1 MSLVGTARRAV
12 RAAFSGAKVPPAA
25 ARAETSQR
33 DVPTKTAS
41 ALRSRWMPKA
51 SLVVGLLSFPN
62 SFLLGATLTP
72 VHLRCEYV
80 VDPMGV
86 DLPHPRLFWVDKSR
100 ELGQYQSAYEILVAS
115 SAEKLASNQG
125 DLWDSGKVNSDETI
139 QIPYA
144 GQPLKSSQPVSWKV
158 RVWDN
163 AGKASGWSQPAAWTM
178 GLLSANGWHA
188 QWIAAPTNSETLLLR
203 HDFVVKPGL
212 KRALAFVCG
221 LGQYEMSLN
230 GQKAGDDFLSPGWT
244 DYRKTCLY
252 DTRDITSLLH
262 KGRNAVGLFLGN
274 GMYNVERVPGRF
286 TKFKGS
292 FGPLKGIAQIQL
304 EYADGTV
311 QVIGTDEHWRVAP
324 GPITFSSIYGG
335 EDFDA
340 RLVQPSWN
348 EPGFDDS
355 KWQAARAVEGPGGE
369 LKGLSCAAPP
379 IHKFQIH
386 RPVATRK
393 LADGDLVY
401 DLGQNAAHILKISV
415 TGPAGSRVQLFPAEL
430 TNADGS
436 VNQGS
441 MGAGHRGRVWC
452 EYIKG
457 TAGRE
462 TWAPRFFYVGCRYVQ
477 AHFMPAGSAGQTF
490 QSAGSG
496 EFPVARSHPAQES
509 AVNQQA
515 GKPAVQIKSLEGI
528 VVHSV
533 SEPVGQFE
541 CSNTL
546 FNRIG
551 ELVRWAQQNNMVSL
565 LTDCPHR
572 ERLGWLEQ
580 DHLNGPALRYD
591 FDLAR
596 LFTKT
601 LNDIAD
607 SQLSDGLVPTTAP
620 EYAKF
625 QGNFRDAPAWG
636 SSCIL
641 IPWQQYEFDG
651 DVDMLR
657 RNYEVM
663 KKYVAYLGT
672 TTTNDIVNH
681 GLGDWYDLGPK
692 PPGFSQLTP
701 VALVGTA
708 FYYDDTRILSRIA
721 ALLEKDDEAK
731 QFAARAGQ
739 IRVSFNQ
746 TFFNPTNADYATGSQ
761 TANAIPLVMGMVDK
775 TNQASV
781 LDAIVRDIRAHGNEL
796 TSGDV
801 GYRYL
806 LRALA
811 DGGRSDVIFE
821 MNNQTNKPGY
831 GYQLAK
837 GATSLT
843 EGWDGSHS
851 QDHFMLGQIQE
862 WFYHDL
868 AGIGCDPAA
877 PGFKKII
884 IHPQPVGDVTWV
896 KAGYHSI
903 RGRIVSDWKRRDGQ
917 FTLHVQIPPNTTATI
932 FMPAKSAAAVT
943 ENGRPATQSKNVQ
956 FLRMTNG
963 CAVFAVQSGRYEFRS
978 EL

>member
-1 MSLVGTARRAV
+1 MKKMFIRLSLATLL
-12 RAAFSGAKVPPAA
+12 AAFAGPAW
-25 ARAETSQR
+25 
-33 DVPTKTAS
+33 
-41 ALRSRWMPKA
+41 SRE
-51 SLVVGLLSFPN
+51 V
-62 SFLLGATLTP
+62 LTP
-72 VHLRCEYV
+72 VQLRCEYAAN
-80 VDPMGV
+80 PLGV
-86 DLPHPRLFWVDKSR
+86 DAPHPRLFWVDQGNER
-100 ELGQYQSAYEILVAS
+100 GQNQSAYEILAAS
-115 SAEKLASNQG
+115 SPKKLADSQA
-125 DLWDSGKVNSDETI
+125 DLWDSGKVDSDETI
-139 QIPYA
+139 QIPYT
-144 GQPLKSSQPVSWKV
+144 GQPLKSSQQVFWKV

-163 AGKASGWSQPAAWTM
+163 AGEASGWSQPASWTM
-178 GLLSANGWHA
+178 GLLSADGWHA

-212 KRALAFVCG
+212 KRAVAFVCG
-221 LGQYEMSLN
+221 LGQYEMSLD
-230 GQKAGDDFLSPGWT
+230 GKKVGDDFLSPGWT

-252 DTRDITSLLH
+252 DTHDITQLLH
-262 KGRNAVGLFLGN
+262 KGKNAVGLFLGN

-292 FGPLKGIAQIQL
+292 FGPLKAIAQIQL

-311 QVIGTDEHWRVAP
+311 QLIGTDERWRVAP

-340 RLVQPSWN
+340 RRVQAGWN

-355 KWQAARAVEGPGGE
+355 KWQTAQGVEGPGGE

-379 IHKFQIH
+379 VREFQIH
-386 RPVATRK
+386 RPVAVHK

-401 DLGQNAAHILKISV
+401 DLGQNAAHVLKISV

-452 EYIKG
+452 EFTKG
-457 TAGRE
+457 TNGRE

-477 AHFMPAGSAGQTF
+477 AHLTPPSPGFATLSPP
-490 QSAGSG
+490 SG
-496 EFPVARSHPAQES
+496 ER
-509 AVNQQA
+509 A
-515 GKPAVQIKSLEGI
+515 GVRGALPKIKSLEGI
-528 VVHSV
+528 VVHSA
-533 SEPVGQFE
+533 SEPVGQFA
-541 CSNTL
+541 CANPL
-546 FNRIG
+546 FNRINQ
-551 ELVRWAQQNNMVSL
+551 LVRWAQMNNMMSS

-591 FDLAR
+591 FDLAQ

-601 LNDIAD
+601 LNDISD
-607 SQLSDGLVPTTAP
+607 SQLPDGLVPTTAP
-620 EYAKF
+620 EYAQFK
-625 QGNFRDAPAWG
+625 GNFRDAPAWG

-651 DVDMLR
+651 DLQMLR
-657 RNYEVM
+657 RNYDVM
-663 KKYVAYLGT
+663 TRYVAYLGST
-672 TTTNDIVNH
+672 ATNDVVNH

-701 VALVGTA
+701 VALVATA
-708 FYYDDTRILSRIA
+708 FYYDDTHILARVA
-721 ALLEKDDEAK
+721 GLLGNADKAN
-731 QFAARAGQ
+731 QFAAKAEQ
-739 IRVSFNQ
+739 IRTAFNQ
-746 TFFNPTNADYATGSQ
+746 AFFNPTNRDYATGSQ
-761 TANAIPLVMGMVDK
+761 TANAIPLVMGMVDE
-775 TNQASV
+775 TNRASV
-781 LDAIVRDIRAHGNEL
+781 LGAIVRDVRAHGNEL
-796 TSGDV
+796 TAGDV

-843 EGWDGSHS
+843 EAWDGTHS

-868 AGIGCDPAA
+868 AGIGCDPAG
-877 PGFKKII
+877 PGFKQII
-884 IHPQPVGDVTWV
+884 IHPQPVGDVAWV
-896 KAGYHSI
+896 KASYHSI
-903 RGRIVSDWKRRDGQ
+903 RGRIVSDWKSHAGK
-917 FTLHVQIPPNTTATI
+917 FTLRVKIPPNTTATI
-932 FMPAKSAAAVT
+932 YLPAKSAESVT
-943 ENGRPATQSKNVQ
+943 ENGRTATQANGVN
-956 FLRMTNG
+956 FLRMTDG
-963 CAVFAVQSGRYEFRS
+963 CAVFGVKSGEYEFKSR
-978 EL
+978 L